1 METTKKY
8 ELTDEVINADDIK
21 LRRIRAVRDFGDVKA
36 GDLGGFVQSETNLSH
51 HDDAWV
57 CGNARVF
64 GDARVYDNAE
74 VCGNAWVC
82 DDAKVYGN
90 AWVCDDAKVCG
101 NAWVCDDAKVCGNA
115 RVCGDAE
122 VCGNAEVCGDAWVY
136 DNAWVYGNA
145 RVCGNAKVCG
155 NAWVCGNAEVCGNA
169 WVCGCA
175 GIQSSDDL
183 CTFGYF
189 GSKNRQTT
197 AFRTKDGGIAV
208 HCGCFCGTLEQFR
221 ERVKKTHGTGD
232 YATEYLMIAD
242 LIEHKLSKRGK
253 A

>member
-8 ELTDEVINADDIK
+8 ELTDEVIEVDDVE
-21 LRRIRAVRDFGDVKA
+21 LRRIRAVRNFGDVKA
-36 GDLGGFVQSETNLSH
+36 GDLGGFVQSEINLSH
-51 HDDAWV
+51 HGNAWV
-57 CGNARVF
+57 CDDAKVYGNAW
-64 GDARVYDNAE
+64 VYDNAW
-74 VCGNAWVC
+74 VYGNARVC

-101 NAWVCDDAKVCGNA
+101 NAWVC
-115 RVCGDAE
+115 
-122 VCGNAEVCGDAWVY
+122 GNAE
-136 DNAWVYGNA
+136 
-145 RVCGNAKVCG
+145 VCG

-208 HCGCFCGTLEQFR
+208 RCGCFCGTLEQFR

>member
-21 LRRIRAVRDFGDVKA
+21 LRRIRAVRDFGNVKA

-90 AWVCDDAKVCG
+90 ARVCDDAKVCG

-115 RVCGDAE
+115 RVCGDA
-122 VCGNAEVCGDAWVY
+122 
-136 DNAWVYGNA
+136 
-145 RVCGNAKVCG
+145 R
-155 NAWVCGNAEVCGNA
+155 VCGNAEVCGNA

>member
-8 ELTDEVINADDIK
+8 ELTDEVIEVDDVE
-21 LRRIRAVRDFGDVKA
+21 LRRIRAVRNFGDVKA
-36 GDLGGFVQSETNLSH
+36 GDLGGFVQSEINLSH
-51 HDDAWV
+51 H
-57 CGNARVF
+57 
-64 GDARVYDNAE
+64 
-74 VCGNAWVC
+74 
-82 DDAKVYGN
+82 GN
-90 AWVCDDAKVCG
+90 AWVCDDAKVC
-101 NAWVCDDAKVCGNA
+101 D
-115 RVCGDAE
+115 
-122 VCGNAEVCGDAWVY
+122 NAE
-136 DNAWVYGNA
+136 
-145 RVCGNAKVCG
+145 
-155 NAWVCGNAEVCGNA
+155 
-169 WVCGCA
+169 VCGCA

-208 HCGCFCGTLEQFR
+208 RCGCFCGTLEQFR

>member
-8 ELTDEVINADDIK
+8 ELTDEVIEVDGVE
-21 LRRIRAVRDFGDVKA
+21 LRRIRAVRDFGNVKA

-57 CGNARVF
+57 C
-64 GDARVYDNAE
+64 
-74 VCGNAWVC
+74 

-90 AWVCDDAKVCG
+90 A
-101 NAWVCDDAKVCGNA
+101 
-115 RVCGDAE
+115 R
-122 VCGNAEVCGDAWVY
+122 
-136 DNAWVYGNA
+136 
-145 RVCGNAKVCG
+145 
-155 NAWVCGNAEVCGNA
+155 VCGNAEVCGNA
-169 WVCGCA
+169 WVCGCARVCGCA

-208 HCGCFCGTLEQFR
+208 RCGCFCGTLEQFR